1 MVDVDVQNDQQFSAD
16 MALSEFSENQ
26 SLAME
31 EKKEVKINL
40 MTKQD

>member
-1 MVDVDVQNDQQFSAD
+1 MADVDVENGQQFSAD

-31 EKKEVKINL
+31 EKKETPSNV
-40 MTKQD
+40 MSKQD